1 MALEGSPSA
10 ALGLT
15 KEGFARPS
23 CKLWVPCGPCTRN
36 QNASKHAGHS
46 ESPRSWRG
54 PGRIRLLRFVLQG
67 STSTGTLGCFQGH
80 PIGKPKAHFNNCSDW
95 FHLLEDPRLLAM
107 RPFQATFRRLRESA
121 QGHPCSPTAPFPRSQ
136 VQKVAVG
143 NTWPSSFKGP
153 SQGARL
159 GWRLRAEGGGLQRFP
174 KCGEIKKEG
183 KPPETDSV
191 KEKQP
196 QKRGHAV
203 SGFIS

>member
-1 MALEGSPSA
+1 MLDLLVNSGYRADR
-10 ALGLT
+10 ALGIKMLQSMPGT
-15 KEGFARPS
+15 RNHREAGEDLAEFDFSGLFFKAQLPLGLWDAFKGIPLVNPKPIAIGFISLKTRGCLRCARFKRPSEGF
-23 CKLWVPCGPCTRN
+23 GN
-36 QNASKHAGHS
+36 
-46 ESPRSWRG
+46 
-54 PGRIRLLRFVLQG
+54 RLKG
-67 STSTGTLGCFQGH
+67 
-80 PIGKPKAHFNNCSDW
+80 I
-95 FHLLEDPRLLAM
+95 
-107 RPFQATFRRLRESA
+107 
-121 QGHPCSPTAPFPRSQ
+121 PCSPTAPFPRSQ
-136 VQKVAVG
+136 VIQKVAVG